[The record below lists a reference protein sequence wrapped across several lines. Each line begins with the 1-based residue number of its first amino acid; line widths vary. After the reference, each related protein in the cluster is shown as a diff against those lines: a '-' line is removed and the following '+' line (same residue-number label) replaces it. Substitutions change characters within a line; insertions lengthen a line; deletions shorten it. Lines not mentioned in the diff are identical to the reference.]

1 VGLLR
6 ESNFVSVDSD
16 EQNDI
21 ARTFP
26 RTSESER
33 RRI

>member
-1 VGLLR
+1 VGLSR
-6 ESNFVSVDSD
+6 ESNFVGVNSD
-16 EQNDI
+16 EQNQI

-26 RTSESER
+26 RTAESER